1 MTDARDVHEDPTPGG
16 EAAGSRKGAASAE
29 RGGGAV
35 SSGQDA
41 AGSRS
46 GASRSSGT
54 GSHLMHAVREFVI
67 VVGLALVL
75 SLAVKTWLMQAFYI
89 PSGSME
95 DTLVE
100 GDRVVV
106 SKLTPR
112 PFELERGDVV
122 VFEDTGRWLVRA
134 PTAER
139 SGIANVL
146 HETFVFVGLLPND
159 SDSHLIKRVIGL
171 PGDKVTCCTQ
181 SGKLTVNGAEITES
195 YLKPGDA
202 PSVEPFDITVPQGR
216 LWVMG
221 DHRSDS
227 GDSRYH
233 DPSRDGSTGS
243 VPIDDVVGRAVA
255 VVWPFSEMTW
265 LGQPSTVFS
274 AVPDAR

>member
-1 MTDARDVHEDPTPGG
+1 MTDARDVHEDPTPGSDAG
-16 EAAGSRKGAASAE
+16 EPRDGAEGRESGEPGESRGAGATRSPGA
-29 RGGGAV
+29 
-35 SSGQDA
+35 
-41 AGSRS
+41 
-46 GASRSSGT
+46 

-67 VVGLALVL
+67 VVGLALIL

-112 PFELERGDVV
+112 PFELERGDIV
-122 VFEDTGRWLVRA
+122 VFEDTGRWLVQA
-134 PTAER
+134 PTAQR
-139 SGIANVL
+139 SGVANVL

-171 PGDKVTCCTQ
+171 PGDKVRCCTED
-181 SGKLTVNGAEITES
+181 GKLTVNGAAISES

-202 PSVEPFDITVPQGR
+202 PSVDPFDITVPAGR

-265 LGQPSTVFS
+265 LGQPTSVYS
-274 AVPDAR
+274 AVPDSP